1 MANRFAEIAFTP
13 HVLDWQ
19 ERRGSRR
26 AYANQAK
33 HSEPGALDEI
43 GDDERAFI
51 ESRDSFY
58 LSTVSETGWPY
69 VQHRGGEIGFLRVI
83 DSHTLGFADLA
94 GNKQYVSLGN
104 LDTNDRA
111 ALFLMDYPSQT
122 RLKILA
128 HAKVVEREADPA
140 LVERLAVP
148 GYPGRAERAMLFSV
162 EGISWNCRQHITPRY
177 TLAELAAARG
187 SEAPR

>member
-13 HVLDWQ
+13 HVLALQ
-19 ERRGSRR
+19 ERHGSRR

-33 HSEPGALDEI
+33 SAEPGSLDEI

-58 LSTVSETGWPY
+58 LSTVSEAGWPY
-69 VQHRGGEIGFLRVI
+69 VQHRGGPIGFLRVV

-94 GNKQYVSLGN
+94 GNRQYVSLGN
-104 LDTNDRA
+104 LETNDRA
-111 ALFLMDYPSQT
+111 ALFLMDYPTQT

-128 HAKVVEREADPA
+128 HAKVVERETDPA

-148 GYPGRAERAMLFSV
+148 GYPGKAERAMLFAV
-162 EGISWNCRQHITPRY
+162 EGLAWNCHQHITPRF
-177 TLAELAAARG
+177 TVAEIAAARER
-187 SEAPR
+187 S